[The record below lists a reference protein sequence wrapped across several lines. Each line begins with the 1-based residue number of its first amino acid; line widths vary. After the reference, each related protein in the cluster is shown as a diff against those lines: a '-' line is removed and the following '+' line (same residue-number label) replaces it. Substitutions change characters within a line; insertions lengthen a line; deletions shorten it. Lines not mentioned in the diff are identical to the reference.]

1 MAGTTR
7 STIRR
12 LGVSAVAAL
21 VLGGGAIALS
31 GDPAAALPRDPCADR
46 AHQAQVALDIA
57 HGWWVVGNTLT
68 SLGDYDG
75 ADDAYAYADYFYA
88 EYEMYTNDPC

>member
-1 MAGTTR
+1 MERPCHASRGERCCTSRGRTA
-7 STIRR
+7 
-12 LGVSAVAAL
+12 VSGGPVAAQ
-21 VLGGGAIALS
+21 
-31 GDPAAALPRDPCADR
+31 PRDPCADR

-68 SLGDYDG
+68 DLGDFDG

-88 EYEMYTNDPC
+88 EYEMYTNDAC

>member
-1 MAGTTR
+1 MPRTTR
-7 STIRR
+7 DRVRR
-12 LGVSAVAAL
+12 LGVSALA
-21 VLGGGAIALS
+21 VLAIGGGAVAVS
-31 GDPAAALPRDPCADR
+31 GGPVAALPRDPCADR

-57 HGWWVVGNTLT
+57 HGWWVLGE
-68 SLGDYDG
+68 SLMAIGDESG